1 MQREGR
7 AEAKAME
14 GGLLGVLEEQQ
25 VGGQCDWSEGQSNV
39 RRLVR
44 SDKDGWSRTGPGE
57 SPTLGLLLSLTS
69 RKSKARRVI
78 IPVSAACVPMPRQD
92 LEYSE
97 GKLAP

>member
-25 VGGQCDWSEGQSNV
+25 VGGQCGWSEGQSNV

-44 SDKDGWSRTGPGE
+44 SDKDG
-57 SPTLGLLLSLTS
+57 
-69 RKSKARRVI
+69 
-78 IPVSAACVPMPRQD
+78 
-92 LEYSE
+92 
-97 GKLAP
+97 